1 MRQFGMGLRHEYAS
15 EKTVLIL
22 AGPTTREGRKI
33 VNAVKR
39 IACFCFVTLTL
50 TGDTGTSV
58 RPNASDYDAHQTIR
72 EAAIG
77 ASILPAAE
85 VARVFSGAVSKKY
98 TVVEIAVYPQNSRG
112 FDVAAIDF
120 ALKTG
125 PDDRIYAITPEQVA
139 WQGKHAH
146 DSSTPS
152 ISGGANGVHVVT
164 EAGIA
169 VGTRTN
175 PATGR
180 TEHGVATYGGVEVDN
195 RPQSNPPPQSGSNDN
210 IYVPEGKLRGMELQE
225 GPTTRP
231 ISGYLYFAGPKKQ
244 KTTPLVLEYS
254 RSGERALLSLPN
266 K

>member
-1 MRQFGMGLRHEYAS
+1 M
-15 EKTVLIL
+15 
-22 AGPTTREGRKI
+22 
-33 VNAVKR
+33 KR
-39 IACFCFVTLTL
+39 IACFCFITVLL

-72 EAAIG
+72 EAIIA
-77 ASILPAAE
+77 ASILPATQ
-85 VARVFSGAVSKKY
+85 VSRLFSNAVGKKY
-98 TVVEIAVYPQNSRG
+98 TVVEIAVYPQSSPQNSGG
-112 FDVAAIDF
+112 FDVVALDF

-125 PDDRIYAITPEQVA
+125 PDDRVYAVTPEQVA
-139 WQGKHAH
+139 WQGKRAP
-146 DSSTPS
+146 DPS
-152 ISGGANGVHVVT
+152 NPSMTGVHVVT

-180 TEHGVATYGGVEVDN
+180 TEHGIATYAGVEVDD
-195 RPQSNPPPQSGSNDN
+195 RPQSNPQPQSGSADST
-210 IYVPEGKLRGMELQE
+210 YVLEGKLRGLELQE
-225 GPTTRP
+225 GQTTRP

-254 RSGERALLSLPN
+254 RSGERALLSLPD

>member
-1 MRQFGMGLRHEYAS
+1 M
-15 EKTVLIL
+15 
-22 AGPTTREGRKI
+22 
-33 VNAVKR
+33 KR
-39 IACFCFVTLTL
+39 IACFCFITLTL

-77 ASILPAAE
+77 ARILPAADA
-85 VARVFSGAVSKKY
+85 ARVFSSAVGKKY
-98 TVVEIAVYPQNSRG
+98 TVIEIAIYPQDSRG

-125 PDDRIYAITPEQVA
+125 PDDRIYPLTPNQVA
-139 WQGKHAH
+139 WQGKRAP
-146 DSSTPS
+146 DSPTPPL
-152 ISGGANGVHVVT
+152 GGVHVGT

-180 TEHGVATYGGVEVDN
+180 TEHGVAAYAGVEVDN
-195 RPQSNPPPQSGSNDN
+195 RPQSSSPPQSGSSPSGSNDST
-210 IYVPEGKLRGMELQE
+210 YVLEGKLHGLGLQE

-231 ISGYLYFAGPKKQ
+231 VSGYLYFAHPKKQ
-244 KTTPLVLEYS
+244 KTTPLALEYS
-254 RSGERALLSLPN
+254 RSGERVSLSLHQ
-266 K
+266 